1 MQFIVYEGDV
11 ILFDGVNIPD
21 AVTGLLYAYGQDWIV
36 VDAADE
42 GDALDQAKLFD
53 AGQHPANTEMTLFA
67 ATFTSMYKNNEA
79 AALAWAG
86 WEIPLGK

>member
-11 ILFDGVNIPD
+11 IPFDGANIPD

-36 VDAADE
+36 VDATDE
-42 GDALDQAKLFD
+42 ADALDQAKLFD
-53 AGQHPANTEMTLFA
+53 VGQHPANTEMTLFA
-67 ATFTSMYKNNEA
+67 ATFTGMYKNDEQ
-79 AALAWAG
+79 AALTWAG